1 MAPPSSPT
9 DHHIIAL
16 QGDFIRIPQFELPP
30 PYTSTTTI
38 YGQTS
43 LSELHARIHDASI
56 LVLSALQIDAD
67 ALSPEVTPYLKLI
80 VIVAAGTDCVDLEAC
95 RKRGILVS
103 NCPAANTEA
112 VSEHAIGL
120 YFAARRR
127 VLRAHTLTRAGE
139 WPRKKTLVFDCL
151 NHDGTQ
157 PLTCQ
162 EEVAGIIGNGAVGTS
177 SAVSMERYLL
187 EQDRSDSISGK
198 RIAQLARGL
207 GMKVIIAERKLFGDA
222 SVSSR
227 SESDQERVTFDEVI
241 KQSTVLFV
249 AVPLAPSTRNLLST
263 AEFEAMS
270 AHTVLVN
277 VSRGGVVDEEALVR
291 ALQGN
296 QITGAA
302 TDVFAKE
309 PAGPENSPLLAEG
322 TEDLNLVLTPHLAW
336 ATQKTL
342 VNYERL
348 LKETVERWMVGEF
361 MNVVT

>member
-9 DHHIIAL
+9 DHHIVAL
-16 QGDFIRIPQFELPP
+16 QGDFIRIPKFELPA
-30 PYTSTTTI
+30 PYTHTTTI

-43 LSELHARIHDASI
+43 LSELHERIHDASI
-56 LVLSALQIDAD
+56 LVLSALRIDAE

-80 VIVAAGTDCVDLEAC
+80 VIVAAGSDCVDLEAC
-95 RKRGILVS
+95 RKRGITVS

-120 YFAARRR
+120 YFSVRRK
-127 VLRAHTLTRAGE
+127 VMRAHTLTRAGE
-139 WPRKKTLVFDCL
+139 WTRKKTLVFDCV

-162 EEVAGIIGNGAVGTS
+162 EEVAGIIGNGAVGTCFGR
-177 SAVSMERYLL
+177 SMGCPSLGFTL
-187 EQDRSDSISGK
+187 ADSNSGK

-207 GMKVIIAERKLFGDA
+207 GMKVIIAGRKALADA
-222 SVSSR
+222 STPNHADDNV
-227 SESDQERVTFDEVI
+227 ERVSFDEVI
-241 KQSTVLFV
+241 RQSTVIFI

-270 AHTVLVN
+270 PHAVLVN
-277 VSRGGVVDEEALVR
+277 VSRGGVMDEVALVR
-291 ALQGN
+291 ALQEN
-296 QITGAA
+296 RITGAA
-302 TDVFAKE
+302 TDVFEKE
-309 PAGPENSPLLAEG
+309 PAGLENSALLAEG
-322 TEDLNLVLTPHLAW
+322 TEDLNLVLTPHIAW

-342 VNYERL
+342 INYEQK
-348 LKETVERWMVGEF
+348 LKETVEKWMAGEF

>member
-9 DHHIIAL
+9 DHHIVAL
-16 QGDFIRIPQFELPP
+16 QADFIKIPEFQLPA
-30 PYTSTTTI
+30 PYTCTTTL

-43 LSELHARIHDASI
+43 LSELHERIHDASI
-56 LVLSALQIDAD
+56 LVLSALRVDAE

-95 RKRGILVS
+95 RTRDILVS

-120 YFAARRR
+120 YFSTRRR

-151 NHDGTQ
+151 NHDGTH

-162 EEVAGIIGNGAVGTS
+162 EEVAGIIGNGAV
-177 SAVSMERYLL
+177 
-187 EQDRSDSISGK
+187 GK

-207 GMKVIIAERKLFGDA
+207 GMKVIIAERKQRGDA
-222 SVSSR
+222 SAPIR
-227 SESDQERVTFDEVI
+227 SDNEQGRVAFDAVI
-241 KQSTVLFV
+241 KQSTVLFI

-270 AHTVLVN
+270 PHAVLVN

-291 ALQGN
+291 ALQRN

-336 ATQKTL
+336 ATQQTL

-348 LKETVERWMVGEF
+348 LKETVEKWLVGEF

>member
-16 QGDFIRIPQFELPP
+16 QGDFIRIPQFELPA

-43 LSELHARIHDASI
+43 LPELHARIHDASI
-56 LVLSALQIDAD
+56 LVLSALRIDAD
-67 ALSPEVTPYLKLI
+67 ALSPEVTPYLELI

-162 EEVAGIIGNGAVGTS
+162 EEVAGIIGNGAVG
-177 SAVSMERYLL
+177 
-187 EQDRSDSISGK
+187 K
-198 RIAQLARGL
+198 RIAQLARGM

-222 SVSSR
+222 SASNR
-227 SESDQERVTFDEVI
+227 SDSNQERVAFDEVI
-241 KQSTVLFV
+241 KQSTVLFI

-270 AHTVLVN
+270 PHAVVVN

-291 ALQGN
+291 ALQEN
-296 QITGAA
+296 QIIGAA

-348 LKETVERWMVGEF
+348 LKETVEKWMVGEF

>member
-9 DHHIIAL
+9 DHHLVAL
-16 QGDFIRIPQFELPP
+16 QADFIRIPEFQLPA
-30 PYTSTTTI
+30 PYTCTTTI

-43 LSELHARIHDASI
+43 LSEIHARIHDASI
-56 LVLSALQIDAD
+56 LVLSALRIDAD

-95 RKRGILVS
+95 RQRGILVS

-120 YFAARRR
+120 YFSARRR
-127 VLRAHTLTRAGE
+127 VLRAHALTRAGE

-151 NHDGTQ
+151 NHDGTH

-162 EEVAGIIGNGAVGTS
+162 EEVAGIIGNGAVGTCS
-177 SAVSMERYLL
+177 RKLL
-187 EQDRSDSISGK
+187 GGASTPSRSDK
-198 RIAQLARGL
+198 
-207 GMKVIIAERKLFGDA
+207 
-222 SVSSR
+222 
-227 SESDQERVTFDEVI
+227 DQERVAFDEVI
-241 KQSTVLFV
+241 KRSTVLFL

-270 AHTVLVN
+270 PHAVLVN

-291 ALQGN
+291 ALQEN
-296 QITGAA
+296 RITGAA

-336 ATQKTL
+336 ATQQTL

-348 LKETVERWMVGEF
+348 LKETVEKWLVGEF